1 MEKLNIVAYGDSNTY
16 GYSPNGLRYSNRYS
30 VVLDKL
36 LGENYQVFE
45 EGVVGRT
52 TIYDDERPGKKGID
66 SVNNELS
73 KYNKIDLLIIMLGT
87 NDYKSKNARS
97 IYDLEYG
104 INTFLKKLK
113 EIDSISKILLISP
126 ILLNE
131 HIEDLDKDFN
141 HSSYL
146 LSKLASSVYRSIA
159 TKNNLL
165 FMDAKKY
172 AYPGEDGEHFTQDS
186 HIKFGSAL
194 AKFIKEEV
202 FN

>member
-30 VVLDKL
+30 VILDKL
-36 LGENYQVFE
+36 LGEKYQVFE

-66 SVNNELS
+66 SVNDELG
-73 KYNKIDLLIIMLGT
+73 KYHKIDLLIVMLGT
-87 NDYKSKNARS
+87 NDYKSKNAKNTV
-97 IYDLEYG
+97 DLEYG
-104 INTFLKKLK
+104 INTFLNKLK
-113 EIDSISKILLISP
+113 GINNISKILLISP

-131 HIEDLDKDFN
+131 HIETLDKEFN

-146 LSKLASSVYRSIA
+146 LSKDASNVYKNIA
-159 TKNNLL
+159 LKNNLL
-165 FMDAKKY
+165 FLDAKNY

-186 HIKFGSAL
+186 HIKFGNAL
-194 AKFIKEEV
+194 AKFIEEEV

>member
-1 MEKLNIVAYGDSNTY
+1 MEKFNIVAYGDSNTY
-16 GYSPNGLRYSNRYS
+16 GYSPSGLRYSNRYS
-30 VVLDKL
+30 VILDRL

-87 NDYKSKNARS
+87 NDYKSKNAQN
-97 IYDLEYG
+97 IYDLENG
-104 INTFLKKLK
+104 INVFLNKIKG
-113 EIDSISKILLISP
+113 INNINKILLVSP

-131 HIEDLDKDFN
+131 HIEGLDKEFSHN
-141 HSSYL
+141 SYL
-146 LSKLASSVYRSIA
+146 LSTLASNIYKNIA
-159 TKNNLL
+159 LKNNLL
-165 FMDAKKY
+165 FMDAKNY
-172 AYPGEDGEHFTQDS
+172 ASAGEDGEHFTQDS
-186 HIKFGSAL
+186 HIIFGSAL